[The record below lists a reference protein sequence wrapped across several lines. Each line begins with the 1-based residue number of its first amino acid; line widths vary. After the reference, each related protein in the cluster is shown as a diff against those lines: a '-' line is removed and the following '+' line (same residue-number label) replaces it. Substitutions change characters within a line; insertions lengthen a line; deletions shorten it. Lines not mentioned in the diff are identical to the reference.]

1 MFRDLTGYRC
11 GFPDYRDGQHILI
24 ERVNEDLKRLAS
36 DLSQFHNESLR
47 TLVVLDSHARTLGRL
62 MGDRLGGGNGGNLL
76 SLLDIEEDISTEQG
90 RILALYFMRD
100 VRSLVT
106 RLQLALS
113 SFDEAFKVMSLF
125 EIPANT
131 YTLPVGELLRTLAI
145 RCHVLR
151 AGLMGQ
157 T

>member
-1 MFRDLTGYRC
+1 MLRDLTGYR
-11 GFPDYRDGQHILI
+11 GFPDYRDSQHILI
-24 ERVNEDLKRLAS
+24 ERVNEDLKRLTF
-36 DLSQFHNESLR
+36 DLSQFHKESSR
-47 TLVVLDSHARTLGRL
+47 TLVVLDSHARTLGRF

-90 RILALYFMRD
+90 LILALYFMRD

-106 RLQLALS
+106 HLQLALS
-113 SFDEAFKVMSLF
+113 SFDEAFKVMGLF
-125 EIPANT
+125 EIPAHN
-131 YTLPVGELLRTLAI
+131 YTLPVDEILQTLVI
-145 RCHVLR
+145 RYHVLR